1 MSSKKGKGG
10 SSKYHKV
17 SVWDFVPS
25 RAPTAVQGLID
36 DTLGRQRT
44 PGDCFLNENGLF
56 GDAEA
61 AAMNG
66 AKLYVIDYIYQLSV
80 VEGTT
85 TSELSNI
92 VTPAVDTAVAS
103 GILPFFFDCGPD
115 ERRRRL
121 QQSGTIDSL
130 SSRPVDTVVMGGR
143 KLYLAFVRVLLTL
156 YFCFS
161 DLSKNCFRDGLLY
174 C

>member
-10 SSKYHKV
+10 SSKYHKA

-25 RAPTAVQGLID
+25 RAPTGTTTVQGLID
-36 DTLGRQRT
+36 NALGRQT
-44 PGDCFLNENGLF
+44 NPGDCYLNENGLF

-66 AKLYVIDYIYQLSV
+66 AKLYMIDYIYQLSV

-92 VTPAVDTAVAS
+92 VIPAVDTAVAT

-115 ERRRRL
+115 ERLRHL

-130 SSRPVDTVVMGGR
+130 SSRPVDTLVMGGR
-143 KLYLAFVRVLLTL
+143 TFLFYVCPLFCSPVFVFL
-156 YFCFS
+156 F
-161 DLSKNCFRDGLLY
+161 
-174 C
+174 